1 MSQAVKASAGQWQAG
16 EQPNGTTAGEVHSFS
31 RPNAAQQ
38 MPIRIALVNDF
49 ELVLRGLEGMLRPF
63 SDRLVVTELD
73 TVGNPEQAVDIALF
87 DTYGHPWGGVDRV
100 HSLAA
105 DPRVGTVVVY
115 TWQLP
120 PGQLDVVLA
129 AGARGVLA
137 KSIPAEALAD
147 ALVAID
153 RGETTVSPVFDRPR
167 GTAWPGHDFGLT
179 LRESEVAALLA
190 RGLSN
195 REIAA
200 ALFISEHTV
209 KSHLKSVFRKT
220 GVGTRARAVA
230 RIKEDS
236 GFRQTRHAR

>member
-1 MSQAVKASAGQWQAG
+1 M
-16 EQPNGTTAGEVHSFS
+16 
-31 RPNAAQQ
+31 
-38 MPIRIALVNDF
+38 NDF
-49 ELVLRGLEGMLRPF
+49 ELVLRGLEGMLQPF
-63 SDRLVVTELD
+63 ADRVVVTELD
-73 TVGNPEQAVDIALF
+73 THGNPERAVDIALF

-100 HSLAA
+100 HSLAL
-105 DPRVGTVVVY
+105 DPRVGAVVVY

-129 AGARGVLA
+129 AGAHGVIA
-137 KSIPAEALAD
+137 KSIPAAALAE
-147 ALVAID
+147 ALVAAD
-153 RGETTVSPVFDRPR
+153 RGETPISPVFDRPPEHV
-167 GTAWPGHDFGLT
+167 WPGHDFGLT
-179 LRESEVAALLA
+179 LRESEVAALLG

-195 REIAA
+195 REIAV

>member
-1 MSQAVKASAGQWQAG
+1 VNA
-16 EQPNGTTAGEVHSFS
+16 PAGEVRGLS
-31 RPNAAQQ
+31 RPEPSDAAV
-38 MPIRIALVNDF
+38 RVALVNDY
-49 ELVLRGLEGMLRPF
+49 ELVLQGLEGMLRPF
-63 SDRLVVTELD
+63 ADRVLVTELD
-73 TVGNPEQAVDIALF
+73 TAANPEHAVEIALF

-100 HSLAA
+100 HSLAR
-105 DPRVGTVVVY
+105 DPRVGAVVVY

-120 PGQLDVVLA
+120 PGQLEVVLT

-137 KSIPAEALAD
+137 KSIPAETLAD
-147 ALVAID
+147 ALVAIS
-153 RGETTVSPVFDRPR
+153 RGETIVSPVFDRPHEH
-167 GTAWPGHDFGLT
+167 AWPGHDFGLT

-236 GFRQTRHAR
+236 GFRQTSHAR

>member
-1 MSQAVKASAGQWQAG
+1 V
-16 EQPNGTTAGEVHSFS
+16 
-31 RPNAAQQ
+31 
-38 MPIRIALVNDF
+38 ALVNDF

-63 SDRLVVTELD
+63 SDQLTVTELD
-73 TVGNPEQAVDIALF
+73 TAGNPEHAVDVALF
-87 DTYGHPWGGVDRV
+87 DTYGHAWGGVDRV
-100 HSLAA
+100 HSLAI
-105 DPRVGTVVVY
+105 DPRVGAVVVY

-129 AGARGVLA
+129 AGAHGVLA
-137 KSIPAEALAD
+137 KSITAESLAD
-147 ALVAID
+147 ALVAVTH
-153 RGETTVSPVFDRPR
+153 GEIPISPVFDRPR
-167 GTAWPGHDFGLT
+167 GGSWPGHDFGLT

-200 ALFISEHTV
+200 ALYISEHTV

>member
-1 MSQAVKASAGQWQAG
+1 VPA
-16 EQPNGTTAGEVHSFS
+16 
-31 RPNAAQQ
+31 NA
-38 MPIRIALVNDF
+38 IRVALVNDY
-49 ELVLRGLEGMLRPF
+49 ELVLHGLEGMLRPYAE
-63 SDRLVVTELD
+63 RVLVTELD
-73 TVGNPEQAVDIALF
+73 TAANPENPVEIALF
-87 DTYGHPWGGVDRV
+87 DTYGHAWGGVDRV
-100 HSLAA
+100 HSLAI
-105 DPRVGTVVVY
+105 DPRVGAVVVY

-120 PGQLDVVLA
+120 PGQLDAVLS

-137 KSIPAEALAD
+137 KSMTADALAG
-147 ALVAID
+147 ALVAIN
-153 RGETTVSPVFDRPR
+153 RGETIVSPIFDRPHEH
-167 GTAWPGHDFGLT
+167 AWPGHDFGLT

-230 RIKEDS
+230 RIKEDT
-236 GFRQTRHAR
+236 GFRQSSHAR

>member
-1 MSQAVKASAGQWQAG
+1 MSRIAN
-16 EQPNGTTAGEVHSFS
+16 PNGERSGTGQPAATAPGADVRSFTRS
-31 RPNAAQQ
+31 MPPNA
-38 MPIRIALVNDF
+38 PIRVALVNDF

-63 SDRLVVTELD
+63 SDRVLVTELD
-73 TVGNPEQAVDIALF
+73 TEANPEFAVEIALF
-87 DTYGHPWGGVDRV
+87 DTYGHSWGGVDRV
-100 HSLAA
+100 HSLAL
-105 DPRVGTVVVY
+105 DPRVGAVVVY

-120 PGQLDVVLA
+120 PGQLDIVLA

-137 KSIPAEALAD
+137 KSIPAESLVD
-147 ALVAID
+147 ALIAAD
-153 RGETTVSPVFDRPR
+153 RGETVVSPAFDHPR
-167 GTAWPGHDFGLT
+167 EGSWPGHDFGLT

-195 REIAA
+195 REIAE

-236 GFRQTRHAR
+236 GFRQSRHAR

>member
-1 MSQAVKASAGQWQAG
+1 MSHS
-16 EQPNGTTAGEVHSFS
+16 TAATPS
-31 RPNAAQQ
+31 
-38 MPIRIALVNDF
+38 PIRVALVNDF

-63 SDRLVVTELD
+63 SDQLTVTELD
-73 TVGNPEQAVDIALF
+73 TAANPEHAVDIALF
-87 DTYGHPWGGVDRV
+87 DTYGHAWGGVDRV
-100 HSLAA
+100 HSLAI
-105 DPRVGTVVVY
+105 DPRVGAVVVY

-120 PGQLDVVLA
+120 PGQLEVVLA

-137 KSIPAEALAD
+137 KSLPAESLAD
-147 ALVAID
+147 ALVAVTN
-153 RGETTVSPVFDRPR
+153 GEIPISPVFDRPR
-167 GTAWPGHDFGLT
+167 GNAWPGHDFGLT

-200 ALFISEHTV
+200 ALYISEHTV

>member
-1 MSQAVKASAGQWQAG
+1 MNA
-16 EQPNGTTAGEVHSFS
+16 PAGEVRSLS
-31 RPNAAQQ
+31 RPAPSDAA
-38 MPIRIALVNDF
+38 IRVALVNDY
-49 ELVLRGLEGMLRPF
+49 ELVLHGLEGMLRPYAE
-63 SDRLVVTELD
+63 RVLVTELD
-73 TVGNPEQAVDIALF
+73 TAANPEHAVEIALF
-87 DTYGHPWGGVDRV
+87 DTYGHAWGGVDRV
-100 HSLAA
+100 HSLAL
-105 DPRVGTVVVY
+105 DPRVGSVVVY

-120 PGQLDVVLA
+120 PGQLEAVLS

-137 KSIPAEALAD
+137 KSMTADALAD
-147 ALVAID
+147 ALVAIN
-153 RGETTVSPVFDRPR
+153 RGETIVSPAFDRPHDH
-167 GTAWPGHDFGLT
+167 AWPGHDFGLT

-230 RIKEDS
+230 RIKEDT
-236 GFRQTRHAR
+236 GFRQSRHAR

>member
-1 MSQAVKASAGQWQAG
+1 VRTF
-16 EQPNGTTAGEVHSFS
+16 P
-31 RPNAAQQ
+31 RAAAEPRT
-38 MPIRIALVNDF
+38 PIRIALVNDF

-63 SDRLVVTELD
+63 ADRLAVAELD
-73 TVGNPEQAVDIALF
+73 TTGNPEEAVDIALF

-100 HSLAA
+100 HSLAI
-105 DPRVGTVVVY
+105 DPCVGAVVVY

-147 ALVAID
+147 ALVAING
-153 RGETTVSPVFDRPR
+153 GETTISPVFDRPR
-167 GTAWPGHDFGLT
+167 DMAWPGHDFGLT

-195 REIAA
+195 REIAE
-200 ALFISEHTV
+200 ALYISEHTV